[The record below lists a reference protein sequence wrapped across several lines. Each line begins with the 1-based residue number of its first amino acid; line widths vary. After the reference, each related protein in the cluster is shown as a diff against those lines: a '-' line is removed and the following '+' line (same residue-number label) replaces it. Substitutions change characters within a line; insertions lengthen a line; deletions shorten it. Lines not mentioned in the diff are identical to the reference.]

1 MTSSR
6 LDFRSSASSYSI
18 GFHFDGPL
26 NREAERNTYR
36 ASQITNEQAR
46 RSYMA
51 LEDQI
56 VRTIRSDL
64 RDLNTEKVSF
74 DIARESL
81 ISAARQYLAARA
93 DLLTA
98 GAGADPTSTQN
109 ILLALNA
116 VLTANNTLIGS
127 WVSYEQTRIQL
138 LLDMEVLQ
146 VDERG
151 LYRDGNDNPA
161 DNVPGNALGG
171 NDPADNVPANTTAAG
186 PEAAPGP

>member
-1 MTSSR
+1 
-6 LDFRSSASSYSI
+6 
-18 GFHFDGPL
+18 
-26 NREAERNTYR
+26 
-36 ASQITNEQAR
+36 
-46 RSYMA
+46 
-51 LEDQI
+51 
-56 VRTIRSDL
+56 
-64 RDLNTEKVSF
+64 
-74 DIARESL
+74 
-81 ISAARQYLAARA
+81 
-93 DLLTA
+93 
-98 GAGADPTSTQN
+98 
-109 ILLALNA
+109 LNA